1 MNDAALARVRALARR
16 GEREREQ
23 GDHAMAAACF
33 TKAAVLLEGRLRPSH
48 SHVVTVVAL
57 LNRVAACH
65 RQLGAFVEAGQWL
78 QRAHFTLLDHRLERT
93 SAAADTL
100 SQYAAL
106 EHAAGN
112 WSRGE
117 PFARQAYAV
126 RSRLYGRRD
135 PRVAPDL
142 INLAALVERRGQLSV
157 AARMYRQALMLLKEA
172 PGGGGQAA
180 AVALSNLGAIAYARG
195 DVRQARQH
203 YLRARDIETTM
214 FGRAHAASGFTA
226 HNLAVVTFALG
237 RKKEALALFA
247 HSLASLSRHLDAAH
261 PLLVRCLESY
271 AEALRR
277 SGHRGRAG
285 RFAARAARGRA
296 AVDTVSPEG
305 VAATGTINLERAC
318 YRLSVRPSAIH
329 RMGVFADEPIPPRR
343 KVIEYT
349 GERISQREAERRWNP
364 THSYLFDLNDR
375 SQLDGAIGGSGA
387 EYINHSCT
395 PNLRSRI
402 LRDHILYFSDRAIR
416 PGEELTIDYH
426 YEADLDPIPCSCGTA
441 ECRGTMNV
449 LPPKPPRK
457 KP

>member
-16 GEREREQ
+16 GERHWSKGE
-23 GDHAMAAACF
+23 HARAAACF
-33 TKAAVLLEGRLRPSH
+33 EKAAAMLERRRRPH
-48 SHVVTVVAL
+48 PLAVVAL
-57 LNRVAACH
+57 LNRAASCR
-65 RQLGAFVEAGQWL
+65 RQLGAFVEAGQLL
-78 QRAHFTLLDHRLERT
+78 QRANAILLDRGLEQT
-93 SAAADTL
+93 SAAADTF

-112 WSRGE
+112 WLRGE
-117 PFARQAYAV
+117 PFARRAYVV
-126 RSRLYGRRD
+126 RARLYGRQD

-142 INLAALVERRGQLSV
+142 INLAALVERLGQLSV
-157 AARMYRQALMLLKEA
+157 AERMCRQALRLLSKT
-172 PGGGGQAA
+172 PNGGGQAA
-180 AVALSNLGAIAYARG
+180 AVAHSNLGAIAFASG
-195 DVRQARQH
+195 NMRQAREH
-203 YLRARDIETTM
+203 YRRTQQIELTL
-214 FGRAHAASGFTA
+214 FGRKHGASGFTD
-226 HNLAVVTFALG
+226 HNLAVLSLALG
-237 RKKEALALFA
+237 RRKEARLLFA
-247 HSLASLSRHLDAAH
+247 RALSSFERHFGAAH
-261 PLLVRCLESY
+261 PSVVRCLESY
-271 AEALRR
+271 ANVLRR
-277 SGHRGRAG
+277 SGEDV
-285 RFAARAARGRA
+285 AARRLAVRAARGRGA
-296 AVDTVSPEG
+296 IDAVNPEG
-305 VAATGTINLERAC
+305 VAATGTINLQRAC

-329 RMGVFADEPIPPRR
+329 RIGVFADEPIPKGR

-402 LRDHILYFSDRAIR
+402 LRDHILYFSDRAIL

-426 YEADLDPIPCSCGTA
+426 YEADLDPIPCSCGTP

-449 LPPKPPRK
+449 LPPKPSRK